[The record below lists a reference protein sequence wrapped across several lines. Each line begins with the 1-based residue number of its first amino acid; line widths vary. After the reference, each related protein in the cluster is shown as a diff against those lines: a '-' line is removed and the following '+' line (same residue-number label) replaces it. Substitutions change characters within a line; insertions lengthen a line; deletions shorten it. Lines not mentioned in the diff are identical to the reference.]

1 MSPFAAEIIGTA
13 VMMLLGNGVIANV
26 LLKQTKGST
35 SGSWLLIS
43 TGWGFA
49 IFCAVEI
56 AAPYSGAHLNP
67 AVSIGFA
74 VAQKFEWAKVPLYI
88 IAQMIGAMLGGF
100 LTWVLYRAHFK
111 LTTNE
116 EEMLMCFSTVPA
128 LKKYSANFTAE
139 VIGTF
144 ILIFTVLYI
153 KEPSFVTTTGKD
165 VPIGLGAI
173 GALPVAL
180 IVWGIVI
187 SLGGNTGCALNPA
200 RDLGPRIIHAVLPIK
215 GSSDWQYA
223 WIPVIG
229 PITGSILA
237 AICFLIL

>member
-26 LLKQTKGST
+26 LLKQTKACT

-49 IFCAVEI
+49 VFCAVEI

-67 AVSIGFA
+67 AVSIGLA
-74 VAQKFEWAKVPLYI
+74 VAQKFAWGNVPLYI
-88 IAQMIGAMLGGF
+88 TAQMIGAMLGGW
-100 LTWVLYRAHFK
+100 LTWLLYRPHFK
-111 LTTNE
+111 LTSNE
-116 EEMLMCFSTVPA
+116 AEMLMCFSTVPA
-128 LKKYSANFTAE
+128 LKKVSANVTAE
-139 VIGTF
+139 IIGTF
-144 ILIFTVLYI
+144 MLILTVLYI
-153 KEPSFVTTTGKD
+153 KEPNFVTSSGKD

-173 GALPVAL
+173 GALPVAI

-200 RDLGPRIIHAVLPIK
+200 RDLGPRIVHAVLPIK
-215 GSSDWQYA
+215 GSSEWGYA
-223 WIPVIG
+223 WVPVVG
-229 PITGSILA
+229 PIIGSVGA
-237 AICFLIL
+237 AVCFLLL